1 MRILIATDSFPPGCG
16 GSGWSTYEL
25 ARGLRARGHDLVI
38 VQPRAGSKANP
49 DREHDGFRVRE
60 FGATSP
66 DVPFVRNYFKNERL
80 WPRLAAWVAGIA
92 RDERVDLV
100 HAQHVL
106 TCPAAVAAANEV
118 GVPVVCTV
126 RDYWPVCYWAD
137 LIHDYRADH
146 LCPGCSRAMMSRCI
160 RPRAGAAW
168 PLALP
173 FIPYM
178 TANLGRKQRSLA
190 RSSAIIAVSSTIAA
204 DLRERAPELA
214 HTRIDTIPNPV
225 EIAAIRAAAQARPAP
240 QPGPYAV
247 YVGKLAPNKG
257 VSKLLDAVERADLRW
272 PLVIVGDGPQR
283 ESLEA
288 AARTLGREVRFTGW
302 LPRDEA
308 LGWLAHAALLV
319 FPSHGPES
327 LSRVLLEASAIG
339 VPIAAMDTGGTRD
352 IVTDGVSGLLS
363 NNTEALA
370 ASIARLVADPQEAAR
385 LARAARARAEDA
397 FDAPRVVERI
407 ESLYRE
413 LITARPRPPGG
424 RP

>member
-1 MRILIATDSFPPGCG
+1 
-16 GSGWSTYEL
+16 
-25 ARGLRARGHDLVI
+25 
-38 VQPRAGSKANP
+38 
-49 DREHDGFRVRE
+49 
-60 FGATSP
+60 
-66 DVPFVRNYFKNERL
+66 
-80 WPRLAAWVAGIA
+80 
-92 RDERVDLV
+92 
-100 HAQHVL
+100 
-106 TCPAAVAAANEV
+106 
-118 GVPVVCTV
+118 
-126 RDYWPVCYWAD
+126 
-137 LIHDYRADH
+137 
-146 LCPGCSRAMMSRCI
+146 MSRCI

-225 EIAAIRAAAQARPAP
+225 EITAIRAAAQARPAP

-352 IVTDGVSGLLS
+352 IVTDGVTGLLS
-363 NNTEALA
+363 NTTGALA